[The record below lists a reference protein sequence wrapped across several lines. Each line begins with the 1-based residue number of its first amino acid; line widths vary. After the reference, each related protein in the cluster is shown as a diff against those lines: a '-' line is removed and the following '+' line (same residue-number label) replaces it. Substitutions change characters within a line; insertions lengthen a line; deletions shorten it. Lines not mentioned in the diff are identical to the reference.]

1 MDLWFPVVMTII
13 VALQLVLLVG
23 LVLNVNKILDRAT
36 AIRRQLR
43 ATEDSGAGAQLTEAV
58 TQLESIAH
66 SLDRITLR
74 CDAVQER
81 LDEIAKGGIG
91 GAGVTPEVLASIR
104 EGMGEL
110 QQPLSEIR
118 DLLGR
123 TETEQ
128 LSDEIKR
135 TLHNMGYDVVTIKT
149 DLGTLGEGEDKVQVE
164 VSKDGVVAK
173 GYVVVRDGGVVDQ
186 KISKP
191 YEMFP

>member
-1 MDLWFPVVMTII
+1 MDLWIAIALTIL

-43 ATEDSGAGAQLTEAV
+43 QTEDSGAGAQLTEAV

-74 CDAVQER
+74 CDSVDAKVA
-81 LDEIAKGGIG
+81 EIAAGGIG
-91 GAGVTPEVLASIR
+91 GGGVSAEVLEALR
-104 EGMGEL
+104 EGLGEL
-110 QQPLSEIR
+110 RQPLAEIR

-135 TLHNMGYDVVTIKT
+135 TLHNLGYDVVTIKT
-149 DLGTLGEGEDKVQVE
+149 DLASLDAGEERVQVE
-164 VSKDGVVAK
+164 VSKDGVTAK
-173 GYVVVRDGGVVDQ
+173 GYVVVRDGGVVEH

>member
-1 MDLWFPVVMTII
+1 MDVWIPI
-13 VALQLVLLVG
+13 VLTVLVGLNLVLLVG

-36 AIRRQLR
+36 AIRRQMR

-58 TQLESIAH
+58 TQLQSIAH

-74 CDAVQER
+74 CDAVDEKLQ
-81 LDEIAKGGIG
+81 EIAASGLGGG
-91 GAGVTPEVLASIR
+91 GLGPEAVEALR
-104 EGMGEL
+104 EGFGEL
-110 QQPLSEIR
+110 REPLSEIR

-149 DLGTLGEGEDKVQVE
+149 DLGTLGEGEGKVQVE
-164 VSKDGVVAK
+164 VTKDGVVAK